1 MPALTGDVR
10 VYTPK
15 KIEAKMIR
23 FLILATIIFC
33 FNSSAYSAENPTGE
47 KTNTTKETPQ
57 KKTDKPEKI
66 TTQLTPLSESPI
78 SSVKTTVQTGH
89 TENQE
94 KKEAKSPKE
103 SWWIKL
109 MGDPVAFFTCLLVAV
124 TGLLWWS
131 TRKLVLGSE
140 RTAEQQLRA
149 YVFTKH
155 DEPLAE
161 NSEECLAAPI
171 VIKNFGQ
178 TPAIDL
184 ISNLEIG
191 FYRYPLDTKLELSP
205 RLTKPSKSPLA
216 PGEQVRQF
224 AILPCPLNQAE
235 KEAIIS
241 EKGAIFVH
249 GELVYTDIF
258 KKTRTTRVCLY
269 STGDDFRSGM
279 LAYYHEGNNSD

>member
-1 MPALTGDVR
+1 M
-10 VYTPK
+10 
-15 KIEAKMIR
+15 
-23 FLILATIIFC
+23 IFC
-33 FNSSAYSAENPTGE
+33 FNSSACSAENQAGE
-47 KTNTTKETPQ
+47 KASTTKKTPTKQ
-57 KKTDKPEKI
+57 TDKTEKVPETVSAPTDKTI
-66 TTQLTPLSESPI
+66 SETSRGLNPNR
-78 SSVKTTVQTGH
+78 
-89 TENQE
+89 TETQE
-94 KKEAKSPKE
+94 KKEEKYPYE
-103 SWWIKL
+103 SWWRKL
-109 MGDPVAFFTCLLVAV
+109 LNDPVAFFTCLLFAV

-155 DEPLAE
+155 DEPLDE

-205 RLTKPSKSPLA
+205 RITKPSKSPLA
-216 PGEQVRQF
+216 PGEQVRQY
-224 AILPCPLNQAE
+224 AILPSPLNKTE
-235 KEAIIS
+235 KEAIIAGN
-241 EKGAIFVH
+241 GAIFVH

-269 STGDDFRSGM
+269 STGDDFSNGM

>member
-1 MPALTGDVR
+1 MP
-10 VYTPK
+10 
-15 KIEAKMIR
+15 R
-23 FLILATIIFC
+23 FLIIATIMLC
-33 FNSSAYSAENPTGE
+33 FSPSAYSAENHTGE
-47 KTNTTKETPQ
+47 KASTA
-57 KKTDKPEKI
+57 KKTPTLQTDKMEKVLE
-66 TTQLTPLSESPI
+66 TESPPTD
-78 SSVKTTVQTGH
+78 KTI
-89 TENQE
+89 TETSRGLNSNRTETQE
-94 KKEAKSPKE
+94 NKEEKGPNE
-103 SWWIKL
+103 SWWRKL
-109 MGDPVAFFTCLLVAV
+109 LNDPIAFFTCLLFAV

-131 TRKLVLGSE
+131 TRKLVLNSE

-191 FYRYPLDTKLELSP
+191 FYRYPLDTKLELATK
-205 RLTKPSKSPLA
+205 LTKPSKSPLA

-235 KEAIIS
+235 KDAIIS

-249 GELVYTDIF
+249 GELIYTDFF

-269 STGDDFRSGM
+269 STGDDFSNGM
-279 LAYYHEGNNSD
+279 LAYYHEGNNAD